1 MTDNRDP
8 QDHSQSPQDDVRQ
21 APIAGAM
28 EEAVPP
34 FHLPPLPRSR
44 RAEIRV
50 PASINGRDLSQGQ
63 P

>member
-1 MTDNRDP
+1 MTQHRNTP
-8 QDHSQSPQDDVRQ
+8 HE
-21 APIAGAM
+21 APGVDEEIRNAQLAEAV

-34 FHLPPLPRSR
+34 FNLPPLPKTR